1 MRSFRDKALILIMCA
16 ILGIVLS
23 LQFRV
28 VQGNY
33 LGGRIPSQ
41 RLVELKSELKKAQDE
56 KEKLK
61 AERDKYTKNLE
72 EIEKAASEDSTIIK
86 RLNEELEKYKK
97 VSGYTS
103 VKGPG
108 IEVVV
113 DDPPK
118 DLEYSYNNSVIMSNY
133 DYLLMI
139 VNFLNSAGAEA
150 ISINDQRI
158 VANTEIQLAGSS
170 LRINSVPTAPPYYIK
185 AIGNADTL
193 KSSLDLRFGIVERMR
208 SDWNLQVD
216 IKEFDEIIIERYNG
230 IINYKYLR
238 SVDEK

>member
-1 MRSFRDKALILIMCA
+1 MKSFKDKILLGIMCA

-41 RLVELKSELKKAQDE
+41 RLVELKSELKKVQDE
-56 KEKLK
+56 KEKLEI
-61 AERDKYTKNLE
+61 ERDQYAKNLE
-72 EIEKAASEDSTIIK
+72 EIEASASDNSAIIK

-97 VSGYTS
+97 IGGLTR
-103 VKGPG
+103 VKGQG
-108 IEVVV
+108 IEVFI

-118 DLEYSYNNSVIMSNY
+118 DLDNNYTGSVIMAKSE
-133 DYLLMI
+133 YLLRI
-139 VNFLNSAGAEA
+139 INYLNSAGAEA

-158 VANTEIQLAGSS
+158 IANTEIQMAGSS
-170 LRINSVPTAPPYYIK
+170 LKINSIPAVPPYYIK
-185 AIGNADTL
+185 AIGNPDTL
-193 KSSLDLRFGIVERMR
+193 KSSLDWRFGIVGEMR
-208 SDWNLQVD
+208 ETWGLQVD
-216 IKEFDEIIIERYNG
+216 IKEIDEIIIERYNG

>member
-1 MRSFRDKALILIMCA
+1 VKSFKDKVLLGIMCT

-41 RLVELKSELKKAQDE
+41 RLVELKIELKKTQDE
-56 KEKLK
+56 KAELK
-61 AERDKYTKNLE
+61 AERDKYAMNLE
-72 EIEKAASEDSTIIK
+72 EIEKSASEDSAIIK

-97 VSGYTS
+97 IGGLTR
-103 VKGPG
+103 VKGQG
-108 IEVVV
+108 IEIVI

-118 DLEYSYNNSVIMSNY
+118 DLEYNYSGSVIMANY
-133 DYLLMI
+133 EYLLRI
-139 VNFLNSAGAEA
+139 INYLNSAGAEA

-158 VANTEIQLAGSS
+158 IANTEIQLAGSS
-170 LRINSVPTAPPYYIK
+170 LKINSVPTAPPYNIK
-185 AIGNADTL
+185 AIGNPDTL
-193 KSSLDLRFGIVERMR
+193 KSSLDWRFGIVGQMR
-208 SDWNLQVD
+208 NEWNLQVD
-216 IKEFDEIIIERYNG
+216 IKENDEIIIEQYNG
-230 IINYKYLR
+230 IIKYKYLR